1 MFIPKSLLFWNS
13 LEMKKKYRRVRKKVT
28 LKSFYNIHIYIYH
41 GFQFFVAGDDKVE
54 LNITEINDFTDII
67 NFWGK
72 I

>member
-13 LEMKKKYRRVRKKVT
+13 LEVRKKYRTKKKKIT
-28 LKSFYNIHIYIYH
+28 LKVSIIYIYH
-41 GFQFFVAGDDKVE
+41 CFPFFVAGDDKVE
-54 LNITEINDFTDII
+54 PNITEINDFTDTI